1 MRTADLRTASDADWA
16 EAHRREKIIRP
27 LALMTRVPGDVA
39 AKAMVQLELG
49 RARFHKLLQL
59 YRASPAAAS
68 LLPRPRGREKGE
80 QRLSA
85 AAEHLIARGIAEFYL
100 TLEKPSVQALRRW
113 LRHEGTKIGVKVPST
128 KAIQARLARLAP
140 QIVTARRQGAKSA
153 ADKWE
158 PTRGVLEADYA
169 LELVQSDHTLVDV
182 IVVDDL
188 YRKPIGRP
196 WLTLMIDV
204 ASRTV
209 PGFHLHMLA
218 PSAVSVGMCMRHAVL
233 PKRDWLA
240 ERSMKAPWDSQGL
253 MDRLHLD
260 NAREHRSDALKRG
273 CRAHSIAVEYR
284 PVRRPHFGGHIE
296 RLIGT
301 MMGAVHLLP
310 GTTFSNVAER
320 GDYDAEGEAC
330 MTLSELEVWLAAQI
344 IGPYHAERHR
354 GIGIPPALAW
364 AEGVERRPELV
375 RLPADDAAFLFDF
388 LPCELRAVTPHGI
401 ELFRTH
407 YWDDALSC
415 WYTRPGQT
423 MPVRWDPRDLS
434 RVWLELPHGEHLE
447 VPYRD
452 LRRPAI
458 TRWEQREAVRTL
470 RERGQQA
477 VDETLI
483 FQAVETQ
490 RLIVAEAAHKTK
502 AARLALQRTKAA
514 LRDARRAR
522 GGSKRRLEQVTPA
535 VGASAV
541 EERTDGDQKV
551 LPYLVEEMPR

>member
-1 MRTADLRTASDADWA
+1 MRTADLKTASDADWA

-27 LALMTRVPGDVA
+27 IAALARVPGGVA
-39 AKAMVQLELG
+39 ARAMEQLDLG

-59 YRASPAAAS
+59 YRVSPVAAS

-80 QRLSA
+80 QRLSS
-85 AAEHLIARGIAEFYL
+85 AAEQLIARGIAEYYL

-113 LRHEGTKIGVKVPST
+113 LRHEGRKVGLKVPST
-128 KAIQARLARLAP
+128 KAIQTRLDRLAP
-140 QIVTARRQGAKSA
+140 QTVTARRQGAKAA

-158 PTRGVLEADYA
+158 PTRGVLEAGYA

-209 PGFHLHMLA
+209 PGFHLDMLA
-218 PSAVSVGMCMRHAVL
+218 PSAVSVGMCMRQAVL
-233 PKRDWLA
+233 PKADWLA
-240 ERSMKAPWDSQGL
+240 ERDMEAPWNNQGL

-273 CRAHSIAVEYR
+273 CRAYSISLEYR

-296 RLIGT
+296 RLIGST
-301 MMGAVHLLP
+301 MGAVHLLP
-310 GTTFSNVAER
+310 GTTFSNIAER

-344 IGPYHAERHR
+344 VGPYHAERHR
-354 GIGIPPALAW
+354 GLGIPPALAW
-364 AEGVERRPELV
+364 ADAIDRRPELV
-375 RLPADDAAFLFDF
+375 RLPIEQATFLFDF

-401 ELFRTH
+401 ELFHTH

-415 WYTRPGQT
+415 WYTRPGQA

-434 RVWLELPHGEHLE
+434 RIWLELPHGEHLE

-458 TRWEQREAVRTL
+458 TRWEQKEAVRAL

-477 VDETLI
+477 VDEGLI
-483 FQAVETQ
+483 FRAVETQ

-514 LRDARRAR
+514 LADARRAR
-522 GGSKRRLEQVTPA
+522 SSGKLPLEPDRPA
-535 VGASAV
+535 ALSGATEKGRSDRQA
-541 EERTDGDQKV
+541 
-551 LPYLVEEMPR
+551 LPFLVEEMPR

>member
-1 MRTADLRTASDADWA
+1 MRAADLRMASDADWA

-27 LALMTRVPGDVA
+27 LTSLTRIPGDVA
-39 AKAMVQLELG
+39 IDAMEQLGLG
-49 RARFHKLLQL
+49 RARFHGLLQL
-59 YRASPAAAS
+59 YRASPIAAA

-85 AAEHLIARGIAEFYL
+85 AVEQLIARGIAEYYL

-113 LRHEGTKIGVKVPST
+113 LRHEGMKIGVKVPST
-128 KAIQARLARLAP
+128 KAVQARLDRLAP
-140 QIVTARRQGAKSA
+140 QTVTLRRQGVKAA
-153 ADKWE
+153 ADRWE
-158 PTRGVLEADYA
+158 PTRGVLTADYA

-209 PGFHLHMLA
+209 PGFHLDMLS
-218 PSAVSVGMCMRHAVL
+218 PSSVSVGMCMRHAVL
-233 PKRDWLA
+233 PKGEWLA
-240 ERSMKAPWDSQGL
+240 VHGMEAPWESQGL

-273 CRAHSIAVEYR
+273 CRAHSIALEYR

-301 MMGAVHLLP
+301 MMGATHLLP

-320 GDYDAEGEAC
+320 GDYDAEGKAC
-330 MTLSELEVWLAAQI
+330 MTLGELEAWLAAQI

-364 AEGVERRPELV
+364 TEMLARRPELV
-375 RLPADDAAFLFDF
+375 RLPADPDGFLFDF

-434 RVWLELPHGEHLE
+434 RIWLELPHGEHLE

-452 LRRPAI
+452 LRRPPI

-477 VDETLI
+477 VDEALI

-514 LRDARRAR
+514 LADATRAR
-522 GGSKRRLEQVTPA
+522 GGDKLRIKQANRSNGTPVNREGTGSDRPA
-535 VGASAV
+535 
-541 EERTDGDQKV
+541 
-551 LPYLVEEMPR
+551 LPYLVEDMPR

>member
-27 LALMTRVPGDVA
+27 LASLARVPSDLA
-39 AKAMVQLELG
+39 AEAMAQLALG
-49 RARFHKLLQL
+49 RARFHQLLKL
-59 YRASPAAAS
+59 YRASPVAAS
-68 LLPRPRGREKGE
+68 LLPRPRGRAKGE
-80 QRLSA
+80 KRLSA
-85 AAEHLIARGIAEFYL
+85 TAEQLIARGIAECYL
-100 TLEKPSVQALRRW
+100 TREKPSVQALRRW
-113 LRHEGTKIGVKVPST
+113 LRHEGQKVGVKVPST
-128 KAIQARLARLAP
+128 KAIQTRLDRLAP
-140 QIVTARRQGAKSA
+140 QMVTARREGTKA
-153 ADKWE
+153 AGDRWE

-204 ASRTV
+204 ASRIV
-209 PGFHLHMLA
+209 PGFHLDMLS
-218 PSAVSVGMCMRHAVL
+218 PSAVSVGMCMQHAVL
-233 PKRDWLA
+233 PKRDWLG
-240 ERSMKAPWDSQGL
+240 ERGMEAPWDSQGL

-273 CRAHSIAVEYR
+273 CRAHSIALEYR

-320 GDYDAEGEAC
+320 GEYDAEAEAC
-330 MTLSELEVWLAAQI
+330 MTLGELEAWLAAQI

-364 AEGVERRPELV
+364 TEALDRRPELV
-375 RLPADDAAFLFDF
+375 RLPVDYPAFLFDF

-401 ELFRTH
+401 ELFHTH

-415 WYTRPGQT
+415 WYTRKGQT

-434 RVWLELPHGEHLE
+434 RVWLELPHGGHLE

-477 VDETLI
+477 IDEALI
-483 FQAVETQ
+483 FRAVETQ

-502 AARLALQRTKAA
+502 AARLTLQRTKAA
-514 LRDARRAR
+514 LSDALRARRSGKLQIEPRPAITR
-522 GGSKRRLEQVTPA
+522 NVAEEGG
-535 VGASAV
+535 GADRQA
-541 EERTDGDQKV
+541 

>member
-1 MRTADLRTASDADWA
+1 MRTADLKTACDADWA

-27 LALMTRVPGDVA
+27 LAALARVPSNA
-39 AKAMVQLELG
+39 AAEALDQLGLG
-49 RARFHKLLQL
+49 RARFHELLQL
-59 YRASPAAAS
+59 YRASPVAAS
-68 LLPRPRGREKGE
+68 LLPRPRGRERGE
-80 QRLSA
+80 RRLSS
-85 AAEHLIARGIAEFYL
+85 AAEQLIARGIAECYL

-113 LRHEGTKIGVKVPST
+113 LRHEGQKIGLKVPST
-128 KAIQARLARLAP
+128 KAIQARLDRLAP
-140 QIVTARRQGAKSA
+140 QTVTARRQGAKAA

-158 PTRGVLEADYA
+158 ATRGVLEADYA

-188 YRKPIGRP
+188 YREPIGRP
-196 WLTLMIDV
+196 WLTLMVDI

-209 PGFHLHMLA
+209 PGFHLDMLA
-218 PSAVSVGMCMRHAVL
+218 PSAVSVGMCMRQAVL
-233 PKRDWLA
+233 PKADWLA
-240 ERSMKAPWDSQGL
+240 TRGMEAPWDNQGL

-273 CRAHSIAVEYR
+273 CRAQSISLEYR

-301 MMGAVHLLP
+301 VMGAVHLLP

-320 GDYDAEGEAC
+320 GDYDSEGEAC

-344 IGPYHAERHR
+344 IGPYYAERHR

-364 AEGVERRPELV
+364 AEAVDRRPELV
-375 RLPADDAAFLFDF
+375 RLPVDRATFLFDF
-388 LPCELRAVTPHGI
+388 LPCELHAVTPHGI

-407 YWDDALSC
+407 YWHDALSC

-423 MPVRWDPRDLS
+423 MPIRWDPRDLS
-434 RVWLELPHGEHLE
+434 RLWLELPHGEHLE

-458 TRWEQREAVRTL
+458 TRWEQREAVRAL

-477 VDETLI
+477 VDEALI

-502 AARLALQRTKAA
+502 AARLALQKTKAA
-514 LRDARRAR
+514 LNDARRAR
-522 GGSKRRLEQVTPA
+522 SSGKLPLQQGNSAILPGSTDNGGSDRQ
-535 VGASAV
+535 S
-541 EERTDGDQKV
+541 

>member
-1 MRTADLRTASDADWA
+1 MRTADLKTACDADWA

-27 LALMTRVPGDVA
+27 LAALARVPSNA
-39 AKAMVQLELG
+39 AAEALDQLGLG
-49 RARFHKLLQL
+49 RARFHELLQL
-59 YRASPAAAS
+59 YRASPVAAS
-68 LLPRPRGREKGE
+68 LLPRPRGRERGE
-80 QRLSA
+80 RRLSSA
-85 AAEHLIARGIAEFYL
+85 VEQLIARGIAECYL

-113 LRHEGTKIGVKVPST
+113 LRHEGQKIGLKVPST
-128 KAIQARLARLAP
+128 KAIQARLDRLAP
-140 QIVTARRQGAKSA
+140 QTVTARRQGAKAA

-158 PTRGVLEADYA
+158 ATRGVLEADYA

-188 YRKPIGRP
+188 YREPIGRP
-196 WLTLMIDV
+196 WLTLMVDI

-209 PGFHLHMLA
+209 PGFHLDMLA
-218 PSAVSVGMCMRHAVL
+218 PSAVSVGMCMRQAVL
-233 PKRDWLA
+233 PKADWLA
-240 ERSMKAPWDSQGL
+240 TRGMEAPWDNQGL

-273 CRAHSIAVEYR
+273 CRAQSISLEYR

-301 MMGAVHLLP
+301 VMGAVHLLP

-320 GDYDAEGEAC
+320 GDYDSEGEAC

-344 IGPYHAERHR
+344 IGPYYAERHR

-364 AEGVERRPELV
+364 AEAVDRRPELV
-375 RLPADDAAFLFDF
+375 RLPVDRATFLFDF
-388 LPCELRAVTPHGI
+388 LPCELHAVTPHGI

-407 YWDDALSC
+407 YWHDALSC

-423 MPVRWDPRDLS
+423 MPIRWDPRDLS
-434 RVWLELPHGEHLE
+434 RLWLELPHGEHLE

-458 TRWEQREAVRTL
+458 TSWEQREAVRAL

-477 VDETLI
+477 VDEALI

-502 AARLALQRTKAA
+502 AARLALQKTKAA
-514 LRDARRAR
+514 LNDARRAR
-522 GGSKRRLEQVTPA
+522 SSGKLPLQQGNSAILPGSTDNGGSDRQ
-535 VGASAV
+535 S
-541 EERTDGDQKV
+541 

>member
-1 MRTADLRTASDADWA
+1 MRTADLKTACDADWA

-27 LALMTRVPGDVA
+27 LAALARVPSNA
-39 AKAMVQLELG
+39 AAEALDQLGLG
-49 RARFHKLLQL
+49 RARFHELLQL
-59 YRASPAAAS
+59 YRASPVAAS
-68 LLPRPRGREKGE
+68 LLPRPRGRERGE
-80 QRLSA
+80 RRLSSA
-85 AAEHLIARGIAEFYL
+85 VEQLIARGIAECYL

-113 LRHEGTKIGVKVPST
+113 LRHEGQKIGLKVPST
-128 KAIQARLARLAP
+128 KAIQARLDRLAP
-140 QIVTARRQGAKSA
+140 QTVTARRQGAKAA

-158 PTRGVLEADYA
+158 ATRGVLEADYA

-188 YRKPIGRP
+188 YREPIGRP
-196 WLTLMIDV
+196 WLTLMVDI

-209 PGFHLHMLA
+209 PGFHLDMLA
-218 PSAVSVGMCMRHAVL
+218 PSAVSVGMCMRQAVL
-233 PKRDWLA
+233 PKADWLA
-240 ERSMKAPWDSQGL
+240 TRGMEAPWDNQGL

-273 CRAHSIAVEYR
+273 CRAQSISLEYR

-301 MMGAVHLLP
+301 VMGAVHLLP

-320 GDYDAEGEAC
+320 GDYDSEGEAC

-344 IGPYHAERHR
+344 IGPYYAERHR

-364 AEGVERRPELV
+364 AEAVDRRPELV
-375 RLPADDAAFLFDF
+375 RLPVDRATFLFDF
-388 LPCELRAVTPHGI
+388 LPCELHAVTPHGI

-407 YWDDALSC
+407 YWHDALSC

-423 MPVRWDPRDLS
+423 MPIRWDPRDLS
-434 RVWLELPHGEHLE
+434 RLWLELPHGEHLE

-458 TRWEQREAVRTL
+458 TRWEQREAVRAL

-477 VDETLI
+477 VDEALI

-502 AARLALQRTKAA
+502 AARLALQKTKAA
-514 LRDARRAR
+514 LNDARRAR
-522 GGSKRRLEQVTPA
+522 SSGKLPLQQGNSAILPGSTDNGGSDRQ
-535 VGASAV
+535 S
-541 EERTDGDQKV
+541 

>member
-1 MRTADLRTASDADWA
+1 MRTADLKTASDADWA
-16 EAHRREKIIRP
+16 EAHRREKTIRP
-27 LALMTRVPGDVA
+27 LAALTRIPGDA
-39 AKAMVQLELG
+39 AAEALDQLGLG
-49 RARFHKLLQL
+49 RARFHELLQL
-59 YRASPAAAS
+59 YRASPVAAS
-68 LLPRPRGREKGE
+68 LLPRPRGRERGE
-80 QRLSA
+80 RRLSS
-85 AAEHLIARGIAEFYL
+85 AAEQLIARGIAECYL
-100 TLEKPSVQALRRW
+100 TLEKPNVQALRRW
-113 LRHEGTKIGVKVPST
+113 LRHEGQKIGLKVPST
-128 KAIQARLARLAP
+128 KAIQARLDRLPP
-140 QIVTARRQGAKSA
+140 QTVTVRRQGSKAA

-158 PTRGVLEADYA
+158 PRRGVLDASYA

-196 WLTLMIDV
+196 WLTLMVDI
-204 ASRTV
+204 ASRTI
-209 PGFHLHMLA
+209 PGFHLDMLA
-218 PSAVSVGMCMRHAVL
+218 PSAVSVGMCMRQAVL
-233 PKRDWLA
+233 PKQDWLA
-240 ERSMKAPWDSQGL
+240 ERGMDAPWANQGL

-260 NAREHRSDALKRG
+260 NAREHHSDALKRG
-273 CRAHSIAVEYR
+273 CRAHSISLEYR

-301 MMGAVHLLP
+301 VMGAVHLLP

-320 GDYDAEGEAC
+320 GDYDSEAAAC
-330 MTLSELEVWLAAQI
+330 MTLGELEVWLAAQI

-364 AEGVERRPELV
+364 TEAMDRRPELV
-375 RLPADDAAFLFDF
+375 RLPVDRASFLFDF

-401 ELFRTH
+401 ELFQTH

-415 WYTRPGQT
+415 WYTRPGQA
-423 MPVRWDPRDLS
+423 MPIRWDPRDLS
-434 RVWLELPHGEHLE
+434 RIWLELPHGEHLE

-458 TRWEQREAVRTL
+458 TRWEQKEAVRTL

-502 AARLALQRTKAA
+502 AARLALQKTRAA
-514 LRDARRAR
+514 LADARRVRTSGKPSIREDRPTA
-522 GGSKRRLEQVTPA
+522 LPD
-535 VGASAV
+535 ASGKHKS
-541 EERTDGDQKV
+541 GDRQA

>member
-1 MRTADLRTASDADWA
+1 MRTADLKTASDADWA

-27 LALMTRVPGDVA
+27 LAALARVPSNA
-39 AKAMVQLELG
+39 AAEALDQLGLG
-49 RARFHKLLQL
+49 RARFHELLQL
-59 YRASPAAAS
+59 YRASPVAAS
-68 LLPRPRGREKGE
+68 LLPRPRGRERGE
-80 QRLSA
+80 RRLSSA
-85 AAEHLIARGIAEFYL
+85 VEQLIARGIAECYL

-113 LRHEGTKIGVKVPST
+113 LRHEGQKIGLKVPST
-128 KAIQARLARLAP
+128 KAIQARLDRLTP
-140 QIVTARRQGAKSA
+140 QTVMARRQGSKA
-153 ADKWE
+153 AAGKWE
-158 PTRGVLEADYA
+158 PTRGVLEASYA

-196 WLTLMIDV
+196 WLTLMVDI

-209 PGFHLHMLA
+209 PGFHLDMLA
-218 PSAVSVGMCMRHAVL
+218 PSAVSVGMCMRQAVL
-233 PKRDWLA
+233 PKADWLA
-240 ERSMKAPWDSQGL
+240 TRGMEAPWDNQGL

-273 CRAHSIAVEYR
+273 CRAQSISLEYR

-301 MMGAVHLLP
+301 VMGAVHLLP
-310 GTTFSNVAER
+310 GTTFSNVAAR
-320 GDYDAEGEAC
+320 GDYDSEGEAC

-364 AEGVERRPELV
+364 AEAVDRRPELV
-375 RLPADDAAFLFDF
+375 RLPVDRATFLFDF

-401 ELFRTH
+401 ELFHTH
-407 YWDDALSC
+407 YWHDALSC

-423 MPVRWDPRDLS
+423 MPIRWDPRDLS
-434 RVWLELPHGEHLE
+434 RLWLELPHGEHLE

-458 TRWEQREAVRTL
+458 TRWEQREAVRAL

-477 VDETLI
+477 VDEALI

-502 AARLALQRTKAA
+502 AARLALQKTKAA
-514 LRDARRAR
+514 LNDARRAR
-522 GGSKRRLEQVTPA
+522 SSGKLPLQQGNSAILPGSTDNGGSDRQ
-535 VGASAV
+535 S
-541 EERTDGDQKV
+541 

>member
-1 MRTADLRTASDADWA
+1 MRTADLKTASDADWA

-27 LALMTRVPGDVA
+27 LAALTRVPGNVA
-39 AKAMVQLELG
+39 AKAMEQLGLG

-59 YRASPAAAS
+59 YRASPVAAS
-68 LLPRPRGREKGE
+68 LLPRPRGRERGE
-80 QRLSA
+80 QRLSSA
-85 AAEHLIARGIAEFYL
+85 TEQLIARGIEECYL

-113 LRHEGTKIGVKVPST
+113 LRHEGLKVGLKVPST
-128 KAIQARLARLAP
+128 KAIQTRLDRLAP
-140 QIVTARRQGAKSA
+140 QTVTARRQGAKA
-153 ADKWE
+153 AVDKWE
-158 PTRGVLEADYA
+158 PTRGALEASYA

-204 ASRTV
+204 ASRSV
-209 PGFHLHMLA
+209 PGFHLDMLA
-218 PSAVSVGMCMRHAVL
+218 PSAVSVGMCMRQAVL
-233 PKRDWLA
+233 PKADWLA
-240 ERSMKAPWDSQGL
+240 ERGMEAPWANQGL

-273 CRAHSIAVEYR
+273 CRAHSISLEYR

-301 MMGAVHLLP
+301 TMGAVHLLP

-320 GDYDAEGEAC
+320 GDYDAEAEAC
-330 MTLSELEVWLAAQI
+330 MTLGELQVWLAAQI

-354 GIGIPPALAW
+354 GLGIPPAIAW
-364 AEGVERRPELV
+364 ADAIDRRSELV
-375 RLPADDAAFLFDF
+375 RLPIDHATFLYDF

-401 ELFRTH
+401 ELFHTH

-415 WYTRPGQT
+415 WYTRPGQA

-434 RVWLELPHGEHLE
+434 RIWLELPHGEHLE

-458 TRWEQREAVRTL
+458 TRWEQKEAVRAL

-483 FQAVETQ
+483 FRAVETQ

-514 LRDARRAR
+514 LTDARRAR
-522 GGSKRRLEQVTPA
+522 SSGKLPVEPGEPA
-535 VGASAV
+535 TFPGTTEK
-541 EERTDGDQKV
+541 EERDRQA
-551 LPYLVEEMPR
+551 LPFLVEEMPR

>member
-1 MRTADLRTASDADWA
+1 MRTADLKTASDADWA

-27 LALMTRVPGDVA
+27 LAALARVPGNA
-39 AKAMVQLELG
+39 AAEALDQLGLG
-49 RARFHKLLQL
+49 RARFHELLQL
-59 YRASPAAAS
+59 YRASPVAAS
-68 LLPRPRGREKGE
+68 LLPRPRGRERGE
-80 QRLSA
+80 RRLSS
-85 AAEHLIARGIAEFYL
+85 AAEQLIARGIAECYL

-113 LRHEGTKIGVKVPST
+113 IRHEGQKIGLKVPST
-128 KAIQARLARLAP
+128 KAIQARLDKLAP
-140 QIVTARRQGAKSA
+140 QTVTARRQGAKA
-153 ADKWE
+153 AAGKWE

-209 PGFHLHMLA
+209 PGFHLDMLA
-218 PSAVSVGMCMRHAVL
+218 PSAVSVGMCMRQAVL
-233 PKRDWLA
+233 PKADWLA
-240 ERSMKAPWDSQGL
+240 TRGMEAPWDNQGL

-273 CRAHSIAVEYR
+273 CRAQSISLEYR

-301 MMGAVHLLP
+301 VMGAVHLLP

-320 GDYDAEGEAC
+320 GDYDSEGEAC

-364 AEGVERRPELV
+364 AEAVDRRPELV
-375 RLPADDAAFLFDF
+375 RLPVDRATFLFDF

-407 YWDDALSC
+407 YWHDALSC

-423 MPVRWDPRDLS
+423 MPIRWDPRDLS
-434 RVWLELPHGEHLE
+434 RLWLELPHGEHLE

-458 TRWEQREAVRTL
+458 TRWEQREAVRAL

-477 VDETLI
+477 VDEALI

-502 AARLALQRTKAA
+502 AARLALQKTKAA
-514 LRDARRAR
+514 LNDARRAR
-522 GGSKRRLEQVTPA
+522 SSGKLPLEQGDPAVLPRSTDNGGSDRQ
-535 VGASAV
+535 S
-541 EERTDGDQKV
+541 

>member
-1 MRTADLRTASDADWA
+1 MRTADLKTASDADWA

-27 LALMTRVPGDVA
+27 LAALARVPSNA
-39 AKAMVQLELG
+39 AAEALDQLGLG
-49 RARFHKLLQL
+49 RARFHELLQL
-59 YRASPAAAS
+59 YRASPVAAS
-68 LLPRPRGREKGE
+68 LLPRPRGRERGE
-80 QRLSA
+80 RRLSSA
-85 AAEHLIARGIAEFYL
+85 VEQLIARGIAECYL

-113 LRHEGTKIGVKVPST
+113 LRHEGQKIGLKVPST
-128 KAIQARLARLAP
+128 KAIQARLDRLAP
-140 QIVTARRQGAKSA
+140 QTVTARRQGAKAA

-158 PTRGVLEADYA
+158 ATRGVLEADYA

-188 YRKPIGRP
+188 YREPIGRP
-196 WLTLMIDV
+196 WLTLMVDI

-209 PGFHLHMLA
+209 PGFHLDMLA
-218 PSAVSVGMCMRHAVL
+218 PSAVSVGMCMRQAVL
-233 PKRDWLA
+233 PKADWLA
-240 ERSMKAPWDSQGL
+240 TRGMEAPWDNQGL

-273 CRAHSIAVEYR
+273 CRAQSISLEYR

-301 MMGAVHLLP
+301 VMGAVHLLP

-320 GDYDAEGEAC
+320 GDYDSEGEAC

-344 IGPYHAERHR
+344 IGPYYAERHR

-364 AEGVERRPELV
+364 AEAVDRRPELV
-375 RLPADDAAFLFDF
+375 RLPVDRATFLFDF
-388 LPCELRAVTPHGI
+388 LPCELHAVTPHGI

-407 YWDDALSC
+407 YWHDALSC

-423 MPVRWDPRDLS
+423 MPIRWDPRDLS
-434 RVWLELPHGEHLE
+434 RLWLELPHGEHLE

-458 TRWEQREAVRTL
+458 TRWEQREAVRAL

-477 VDETLI
+477 VDEALI

-502 AARLALQRTKAA
+502 AARLALQKTKAA
-514 LRDARRAR
+514 LNDARRAR
-522 GGSKRRLEQVTPA
+522 SSGKLPLQQGNSAILPGSTDNGGSDRQ
-535 VGASAV
+535 S
-541 EERTDGDQKV
+541 